1 MIVEYQKILYHSEVG
16 YLTIVSDDHY
26 IRKIEFGK
34 GEPGPGGNRS
44 EDHPLLVQAE
54 TQLIEYFC
62 GKRRDFTLPLAA
74 CGTPFQQAVWNAL
87 QQIPYG
93 ETITYGQL
101 AKMIDR
107 PNAARAVG
115 GGCNKNPIAIVIPC
129 HRVIGANGTLTGF
142 AGGIT
147 IKERLLWLEQTHLMK

>member
-1 MIVEYQKILYHSEVG
+1 MEYQKILYHSAVG

-26 IRKIEFGK
+26 IRKIEFDK
-34 GEPGPGGNRS
+34 GEPGPDVQQR
-44 EDHPLLVQAE
+44 EDHPLLLQAE
-54 TQLIEYFC
+54 TQLLEYLN

-87 QQIPYG
+87 QLIPYG
-93 ETITYGQL
+93 KTITYGQL

-115 GGCNKNPIAIVIPC
+115 GGCNKNPIVIAIPC

-142 AGGIT
+142 SGEIT
-147 IKERLLWLEQTHLMK
+147 IKERLLALSKRI